1 MALTGSVNHN
11 PLVSTMRM
19 DWPICMRNGDTV
31 TGCVNF
37 EVKHLD
43 NFAGTFYFVQ
53 ITELLSNTA
62 NKILYYNVLQVREDL
77 GQTVDQAREQAV
89 KEALHKAETVLPLKT
104 GVKIEIEADYGSQ
117 TATFGT

>member
-1 MALTGSVNHN
+1 V
-11 PLVSTMRM
+11 
-19 DWPICMRNGDTV
+19 D
-31 TGCVNF
+31 F

-43 NFAGTFYFVQ
+43 NFAGTFYSVQ
-53 ITELLSNTA
+53 VTELLSNTA

-89 KEALHKAETVLPLKT
+89 KEALHKTETLLPLKK
-104 GVKIEIEADYGSQ
+104 GKKIEIEADYGSQ